1 MEEGRCDARDI
12 PAEVEK
18 TGVQGSHHGCNVPTE
33 VKEQDK
39 RRMGKRRRHRGQ
51 KRKQH
56 QLQQQQADSEGDVMQ
71 GGDEDDALSSM
82 LSSFFTNRNRRS
94 ASFINGSVEP
104 GDNLKDVNG
113 VGDILEAPFVIDRE
127 EVRRGVRSL
136 LISHFGEGSEER
148 SAEGS
153 ESGSRERDQKGSADA
168 TVRR

>member
-56 QLQQQQADSEGDVMQ
+56 QLQQQQADSEGDAMQ
-71 GGDEDDALSSM
+71 GGDVADTLSSM

-94 ASFINGSVEP
+94 ASFVNGSVEP